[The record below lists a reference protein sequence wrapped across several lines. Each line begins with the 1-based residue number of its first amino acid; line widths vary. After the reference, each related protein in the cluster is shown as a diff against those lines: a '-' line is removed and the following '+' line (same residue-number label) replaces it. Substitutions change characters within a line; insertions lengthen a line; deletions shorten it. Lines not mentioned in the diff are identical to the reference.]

1 MEEKE
6 KHKIMRFIK
15 GIRGWKREMKM
26 VKKMKVKVRGVAAPK
41 EPMTYAWLE
50 FDY

>member
-6 KHKIMRFIK
+6 KHKIMR
-15 GIRGWKREMKM
+15 RGWKREMKM

-50 FDY
+50 FEY